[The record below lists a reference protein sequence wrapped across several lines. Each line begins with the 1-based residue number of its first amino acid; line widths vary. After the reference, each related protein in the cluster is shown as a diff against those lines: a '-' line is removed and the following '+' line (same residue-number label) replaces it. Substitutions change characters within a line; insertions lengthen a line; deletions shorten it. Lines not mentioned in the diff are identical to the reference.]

1 MKKLIAESIFI
12 FASILGSLW
21 VDGYRE
27 NFNEETELNNSIITL
42 ANEIESNIEY
52 SKEHLFQLEN
62 MLFMTEYMLDNF
74 KTYTIKDLRAVHDN
88 NPFVHRFSS
97 ENKVIY
103 IKKYYS
109 FIDRN
114 FFLWSNAWEPD
125 NIFFK
130 SLLNSGEL
138 LKIKDKLLIKEIESI
153 YTKQEERVSGFY
165 NLRNTI
171 TQSTFAWYVEKSM
184 NQQKTNSPFVNER
197 DRELEVNLELRR
209 GLITESI
216 KSVQDYISSLNE
228 VVKIISNNYKKV

>member
-1 MKKLIAESIFI
+1 MSGGEPKKKDEGWWALIHHNY
-12 FASILGSLW
+12 G
-21 VDGYRE
+21 G
-27 NFNEETELNNSIITL
+27 
-42 ANEIESNIEY
+42 
-52 SKEHLFQLEN
+52 KHPG
-62 MLFMTEYMLDNF
+62 
-74 KTYTIKDLRAVHDN
+74 DN

-97 ENKVIY
+97 QNKVIY

-114 FFLWSNAWEPD
+114 FFLWSNALEPD

-216 KSVQDYISSLNE
+216 KSVQDYIRTNKPDRRVSTSP
-228 VVKIISNNYKKV
+228 VTTRGWVHHD